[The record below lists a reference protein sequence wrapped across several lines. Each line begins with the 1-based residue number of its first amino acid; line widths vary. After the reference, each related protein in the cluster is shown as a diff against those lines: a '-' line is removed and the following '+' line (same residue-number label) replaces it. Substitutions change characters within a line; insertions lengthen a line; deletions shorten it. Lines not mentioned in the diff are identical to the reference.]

1 MGKTAIIGLDGAT
14 FRLLDPLCDQGVM
27 PALAALRARGV
38 DGVLRSTT
46 PAYTPPA
53 WVSML
58 TGVNPGRH
66 NVYGFLATT
75 PQEPVKIA
83 HSGTISA

>member
-1 MGKTAIIGLDGAT
+1 MARTAIIGLDGAT
-14 FRLLDPLCDQGVM
+14 FRLLDPLCDAGVM
-27 PALAALRARGV
+27 PGLATLRASGV
-38 DGVLRSTT
+38 DGVLHSTT

-66 NVYGFLATT
+66 NVYGFLSSTRRS
-75 PQEPVKIA
+75 P
-83 HSGTISA
+83 